1 MSQSSKKILVIEDER
16 EIRENL
22 EELLSDKYEVIVSSG
37 GREGLELAFKE
48 LPDVVICDVTMA
60 GVTGHNV
67 LTGLRSNP
75 TTANTPFIFLTA
87 KVSKDDVRLG
97 MELGADDYL
106 TKPYTR
112 KELFSAIDA
121 RLKRL
126 ELQQSAGKLT
136 H

>member
-1 MSQSSKKILVIEDER
+1 MNQNQKKVLVIEDDK

-22 EELLSDKYEVIVSSG
+22 EELLSEKYEVIVSSG
-37 GREGLELAFKE
+37 GRMGLELAIQE

-75 TTANTPFIFLTA
+75 ITANIPFIFLTS
-87 KVSKDDVRLG
+87 KVSKDDMRLG

-112 KELFSAIDA
+112 KELLSAIAA
-121 RLKRL
+121 RLKRF
-126 ELQQSAGKLT
+126 EKV
-136 H
+136 

>member
-1 MSQSSKKILVIEDER
+1 MNQNPKKVLVIEDDK

-22 EELLSDKYEVIVSSG
+22 EELLSAKYEVLVCSG
-37 GREGLELAFKE
+37 GRVGIETALKE
-48 LPDVVICDVTMA
+48 LPDVVLCDVSMA

-67 LTGLRSNP
+67 LTALRSNP
-75 TTANTPFIFLTA
+75 LTANMPFIFLTS
-87 KVSKDDVRLG
+87 KVSKDDMRLG

-112 KELFSAIDA
+112 KELLSAIDA
-121 RLKRL
+121 RLKRF
-126 ELQQSAGKLT
+126 ELQQTSEQPT